1 MELMSEQKFLDK
13 ISTTLKINKKTAF
26 DWQHKILRTFKQDE
40 GSSFSGIVESDETIF
55 EESEKGNRHLARPP
69 QKRGCSPK
77 KSGISDN
84 KAKVIVIAERKND
97 LNMTCCG
104 HGRLAKKDIAE
115 SLHTP
120 LPNDVALCSDGLQA
134 IRDMQATTA

>member
-26 DWQHKILRTFKQDE
+26 DWRHKILRTFKQDE

-120 LPNDVALCSDGLQA
+120 LPNDVALCSDGH
-134 IRDMQATTA
+134 M